1 MLYSGAG
8 PGGPGACADSWITG
22 PKTMSM
28 PTPIQDRSRRRG
40 WRGLWRSRD
49 GGALIEFAFAAPLLV
64 VSVAAVIEFGMIM
77 FMNSLMEGAIRE
89 ASRFGITG
97 YAPSG
102 VSREQEIAN
111 MILEGAVGLV
121 KPADIT
127 ISTLVYSNFSSIGQP
142 EPFVDGNG
150 NGSFDP
156 GETYNDING
165 NGQWDA
171 DMGASGVGGP
181 GDVVVYT
188 ATVDWSLVTR
198 LLDPVFGDTGKMTLK
213 ASTVVRNEPYNVPAG
228 P

>member
-1 MLYSGAG
+1 M
-8 PGGPGACADSWITG
+8 T
-22 PKTMSM
+22 M
-28 PTPIQDRSRRRG
+28 PTPSHDRSRRPKR
-40 WRGLWRSRD
+40 WRGLWRNRD

-97 YAPSG
+97 YAPAG
-102 VSREQEIAN
+102 ISREQEITN
-111 MILEGAVGLV
+111 MIVDGAVGLV
-121 KPADIT
+121 DASDVT

-150 NGSFDP
+150 NGTYDA

-165 NGQWDA
+165 NGQWDS

-181 GDVVVYT
+181 GDIVVYT
-188 ATVDWSLVTR
+188 ATVQWPLVTR
-198 LLDPVFGDTGKMTLK
+198 LLDPVFGDSGKMTLK